1 LNDTPITADD
11 RPSKSHLKREMH
23 ARQALG
29 KKLVDLNG
37 VQLGRMELP
46 EGLLA
51 AIRETQRISGHEAR
65 RRQLQYV
72 GKLMRNVDFAAL
84 QAAYD
89 DLTGATRES
98 VALMHRCERLRD
110 QLMEDDT
117 ALGDFI
123 AQHPGVDIQ
132 WLRTKV
138 RAARQERSAE
148 RAPRQSRELYK
159 WLYAELKGAAPE
171 GSQELPDTAPSE
183 QGQGRR
189 PGDADESLEVD
200 TDGALDS
207 TRSGRTP

>member
-1 LNDTPITADD
+1 LNDTPSAAAD

-29 KKLVDLNG
+29 KMLADLNNA
-37 VQLGRMELP
+37 QLARMELP

-51 AIRETQRISGHEAR
+51 AIRETQRITGHEAR

-72 GKLMRNVDFAAL
+72 GKLMRDVDFAAI

-89 DLTGATRES
+89 DLMGATRES

-110 QLMEDDT
+110 QLLEDDA

-123 AQHPGVDIQ
+123 AQHPGIDIQ
-132 WLRTKV
+132 WLRAKV
-138 RAARQERSAE
+138 RAARLERSAG
-148 RAPRQSRELYK
+148 RPPKQSRELYK

-171 GSQELPDTAPSE
+171 DSQELLEADLPRHERDAAGEDVDGGPESSE
-183 QGQGRR
+183 
-189 PGDADESLEVD
+189 DES
-200 TDGALDS
+200 AA
-207 TRSGRTP
+207 